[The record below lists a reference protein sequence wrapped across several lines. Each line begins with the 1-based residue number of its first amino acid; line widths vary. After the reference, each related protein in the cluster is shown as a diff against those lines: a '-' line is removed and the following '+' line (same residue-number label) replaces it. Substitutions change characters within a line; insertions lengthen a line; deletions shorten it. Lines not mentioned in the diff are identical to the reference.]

1 MKEREPY
8 LVLRNFHVWFQK
20 RRGFVES
27 LLRAAPAYVRAVDGI
42 DITIG
47 RGEIYCLVG
56 ESGCGKTTTGKGI
69 LRLVEP
75 TDGDVFLT
83 PTEEE
88 LSKYEAAKAAGDRQ
102 AVQEFRRRRSL
113 TYAEKVSRKPV
124 DYLRHLALIVA
135 GAALGVLLTFGL
147 VLGIRALGAASV
159 ESLAYVALGILV
171 AFAGTLPWARMS
183 RRVPHV
189 LSLATIP
196 PTVVAQIL
204 AVGAAQAA
212 AHAPNDLG
220 STFDAYVRFLQNPT
234 LFVALFQVALA
245 ALAAWYAS
253 AYFIRLWVRRR
264 GEEVDRLHKLRTK
277 LQIIYQDPYES
288 LNPRHTVYD
297 IVAEPLLVN
306 RVTRGTKETQ
316 ARVERALEDA
326 GLRPP
331 KEYILRYPHEMS
343 GGQRQR
349 VSLAASIVLE
359 PDFVVADEPVSM
371 LDVSIRTEII
381 ELLLQLRQKR
391 GLTYLFIT
399 HDLSLAW
406 VLADRIGVMY
416 LGKIVEEGPTENL
429 ITNPLHPYTKALIS
443 VVPIPDPDKKHDRMI
458 LRGERPDP
466 ANIPRGC
473 RFHPRCP
480 AAFERCGWT
489 SDEVL
494 DALKEV
500 AVEERAS
507 ELATASVAGPDAIVW
522 SRASVDFV
530 TWLQGVVS
538 EKSAQVRAL
547 TAIQTIERKGAGA
560 KAVLHPYQEP
570 DLRELTPGIRVA
582 CHLYS

>member
-1 MKEREPY
+1 MTEREPY
-8 LVLRNFHVWFQK
+8 LVLRNFRVWFQK

-42 DITIG
+42 DLTIG

-83 PTEEE
+83 PSEDE
-88 LSKYEAAKAAGDRQ
+88 LSKYEAAKVAGDRQ
-102 AVQEFRRRRSL
+102 AVEEFRRRRSL
-113 TYAEKVSRKPV
+113 TYAEKVSRRPV
-124 DYLRHLALIVA
+124 DYLRHLALILA

-147 VLGIRALGAASV
+147 VLGIRALGATSA
-159 ESLAYVALGILV
+159 ESIAYVALGLLL
-171 AFAGTLPWARMS
+171 AFAGTLPWAKMS

-189 LSLATIP
+189 LSVVTIP
-196 PTVVAQIL
+196 PTVIAQIL

-212 AHAPNDLG
+212 AHAPGDLG
-220 STFDAYVRFLQNPT
+220 STLGAYVRLLQDPT

-253 AYFIRLWVRRR
+253 GYFIRLWVRRR
-264 GEEVDRLHKLRTK
+264 GEEVDRLRNLRTK

-416 LGKIVEEGPTENL
+416 LGKIVEEGPTESL

-466 ANIPRGC
+466 ANMPRGC

-480 AAFERCGWT
+480 AAFDRCGWT

-494 DALKEV
+494 DVLKEL
-500 AVEERAS
+500 AVQEHAS
-507 ELATASVAGPDAIVW
+507 ELETGSIAGPDAIVW
-522 SRASVDFV
+522 SRASADFV
-530 TWLQGVVS
+530 AWLRDVVS
-538 EKSAQVRAL
+538 ARSGEVRAL
-547 TAIQTIERKGAGA
+547 TAIQTIEREGAGA
-560 KAVLHPYQEP
+560 RVVLHQYREP

-582 CHLYS
+582 CHLYT